1 MDTSHAVPMLQSLK
15 VKFAIFIALLV
26 VGIIAGNWFAFQ
38 HARSL
43 FFQDLEQRGIWEARN
58 LAHTAWNHLANQ
70 EIRDLKTQATAMLL
84 QDDVIYIGIGEKDGT
99 LLISSGSLEEDRAS
113 ILPELPHHSCDSVHP
128 LLNYAMM
135 FEERILLVS
144 VPILPLSYVDE
155 ANITTIAMSCAGTL
169 HMGMTLKTIDQRLS
183 QMLLLLMLL
192 CGGII
197 AAGCVAYRLTNRQ
210 IVRPLLQMIEI
221 AHGFTQGDFPEKP
234 LVVTPHDEV
243 GVLARTLF
251 GFLNQARQTV
261 LDLKN
266 TCSQISEA
274 TEESAH
280 LAQEFATVFDRQSAL
295 VYNLSKIVEE
305 NTESIDTTTTNSE
318 RAASTTDAT
327 LESIRRIRQM
337 VQQTMSSMEDIHGQ
351 TNRNSERI
359 GQLGEAFSQIGTVV
373 KMVTTIADQT
383 RMIAF
388 NASIEAAGA
397 GESGGRF
404 SIVATEVRRLANTVV
419 DSLDE
424 IRKLVDSIQSAT
436 SELTLSSET
445 GVKKVH
451 QGVAVIRDTGGTV
464 DKVGEMLKTIANTAR
479 NIAHTIQQ
487 YQGNLHAILQDVDEL
502 TETAEDSASLSTQA
516 LDLSRRMHQL
526 AENLHSTLQKIQVCL

>member
-26 VGIIAGNWFAFQ
+26 VGIIAGNWVAFR

-43 FFQDLEQRGIWEARN
+43 FFQDLEQRGIWGARN
-58 LAHTAWNHLANQ
+58 LAHTTWSHLANQ
-70 EIRDLKTQATAMLL
+70 EIQDLKTQATAMLL
-84 QDDVIYIGIGEKDGT
+84 QDDVIYIGIGGKDGT
-99 LLISSGSLEEDRAS
+99 LLISSGSLEENRAS
-113 ILPELPHHSCDSVHP
+113 ILPELPHHSCDSVQP

-135 FEERILLVS
+135 FEEHILLIS

-155 ANITTIAMSCAGTL
+155 ANITTIAMPCAGTL
-169 HMGMTLKTIDQRLS
+169 HVGIALKTIDQRLF
-183 QMLLLLMLL
+183 QMLLVLILL

-197 AAGCVAYRLTNRQ
+197 AVGFVGYRLTSRQ
-210 IVRPLLQMIEI
+210 VIQPLSHMIEI
-221 AHGFTQGDFPEKP
+221 AQGFAQGDFSKKP
-234 LVVTPHDEV
+234 LVATTHDEV
-243 GVLARTLF
+243 GVLARILF
-251 GFLNQARQTV
+251 GFLNQAQQMV

-266 TCSQISEA
+266 TSSQISEA

-295 VYNLSKIVEE
+295 VYNLSKAVEE
-305 NTESIDTTTTNSE
+305 NTESIDTTTTRSE
-318 RAASTTDAT
+318 SVASTTEAT
-327 LESIRRIRQM
+327 LESTHKIQQM
-337 VQQTMSSMEDIHGQ
+337 VRHTMASMEDICGQ
-351 TNRNSERI
+351 TDRNSERI
-359 GQLGEAFSQIGTVV
+359 GQLGETFSQIGTVV
-373 KMVTTIADQT
+373 KMITTIADQT

-424 IRKLVDSIQSAT
+424 IRELVDSIQSAT

-445 GVKKVH
+445 GVRKVH
-451 QGVAVIRDTGGTV
+451 QGVAVIRDTGDTA
-464 DKVGEMLKTIANTAR
+464 DKVEEMLETTADTAR
-479 NIAHTIQQ
+479 NIAHAIQQ
-487 YQGNLHAILQDVDEL
+487 HQGNLHTILQDIDEL

-516 LDLSRRMHQL
+516 LDLSRRMQQL
-526 AENLHSTLQKIQVCL
+526 ADDLHSTLQKIQV